1 MGTFTRCGIRRPF
14 EFVFSAIFTRRS
26 GLTVC
31 VFLILLTIIWAGWQT
46 ARAASGD
53 LDPSFGSAGKVV
65 TDLAGGSNDF
75 GNSIAIQPDGKIVV
89 AGRSG
94 VYPLFHSA
102 LARYNTDGSLD
113 QSFGTG
119 GKTVIEMDANG
130 DLLSAVVIQPDG
142 KILAAGSFNQ
152 TGLDL
157 NFMLAR
163 FNADGSLDS
172 RFGAGG
178 RTLVDFGDRTA
189 EVGSL
194 LLQPDG
200 KIIIAGSSGGGF
212 GNEFNDFA
220 LARFNA
226 NGRLDLN
233 FGADGKLKTH
243 FEGGPNSGT
252 WGAAG
257 VLQRD
262 GKIVVAGS
270 YKTDGMT
277 REFALA
283 RYNADGSL
291 DQSFGLGGE
300 VTTFFDRDVHGNAV
314 ALQRDGKI
322 VVGGHLIT
330 GFYQNNEFAL
340 ARYDAN
346 GNIDPSFGTGG
357 RVVKDLFDRT
367 NDIIY
372 SLSVQ
377 KDGKLVAVGRTG
389 NGVSMRFGIA
399 RFLSN
404 GEYDTVFGN
413 NGRVL
418 TDFNGTVSEPFSA
431 ALQRDGRIV
440 VAGYSGQLN
449 AKDFTLARYIGV
461 QRGIQLDS
469 GGEEDTTGLP
479 GRSRRDH

>member
-1 MGTFTRCGIRRPF
+1 
-14 EFVFSAIFTRRS
+14 
-26 GLTVC
+26 
-31 VFLILLTIIWAGWQT
+31 
-46 ARAASGD
+46 
-53 LDPSFGSAGKVV
+53 
-65 TDLAGGSNDF
+65 
-75 GNSIAIQPDGKIVV
+75 
-89 AGRSG
+89 
-94 VYPLFHSA
+94 LFHSA
-102 LARYNTDGSLD
+102 LVRYNTDGSLD
-113 QSFGTG
+113 QSFGAG
-119 GKTVIEMDANG
+119 GKTIIEMDPNG
-130 DLLSAVVIQPDG
+130 DLLSAVVLQPDG

-172 RFGAGG
+172 RFGAKG

-200 KIIIAGSSGGGF
+200 TIIIVGSSGGGF

-220 LARFNA
+220 LARFTA
-226 NGRLDLN
+226 NGMLDPN
-233 FGADGKLKTH
+233 FGTDGKLKTH
-243 FEGGPNSGT
+243 FDSGGSNSGT

-262 GKIVVAGS
+262 GKIIVAGS
-270 YKTDGMT
+270 YKVDGMT

-283 RYNADGSL
+283 RYNPDGSL
-291 DQSFGLGGE
+291 DESFGTGGE
-300 VTTFFDRDVHGNAV
+300 VTTTFDRDVRGNAV

-340 ARYDAN
+340 ARYDAS
-346 GNIDPSFGTGG
+346 GNLDQAFGTGG
-357 RVVKDLFDRT
+357 RVVEDLFDRT

-389 NGVSMRFGIA
+389 SGVSMRFGIA

-404 GEYDTVFGN
+404 GEFDTAFGN

-418 TDFNGTVSEPFSA
+418 TDFNGTGSEPFSA
-431 ALQRDGRIV
+431 ALQRDGKIV

-449 AKDFTLARYIGV
+449 AKDFTLARYIGIP
-461 QRGIQLDS
+461 RGIQRDP
-469 GGEEDTTGLP
+469 GGEKASPGYQDDPGGIIDTAVSKP
-479 GRSRRDH
+479 VSWAF